1 MCYVSG
7 VKSLPNNKQAGVPMD
22 LLFRYYTMLMPL
34 ASNEYIDEIV
44 NDVWYDD
51 EKYLDVL
58 TEMLATNTETYA

>member
-1 MCYVSG
+1 
-7 VKSLPNNKQAGVPMD
+7 MD

-58 TEMLATNTETYA
+58 TEMLATNTETYV